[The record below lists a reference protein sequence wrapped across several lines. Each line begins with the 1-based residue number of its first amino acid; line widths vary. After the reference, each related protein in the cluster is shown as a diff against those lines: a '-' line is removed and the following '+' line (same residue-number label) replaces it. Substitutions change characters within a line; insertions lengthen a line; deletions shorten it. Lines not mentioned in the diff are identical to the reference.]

1 MSNREKMKYI
11 SMEVREGER
20 GNARRAWEE
29 RSVEVRQICD
39 RYVALK
45 ITA

>member
-1 MSNREKMKYI
+1 MLNREKIKYI

-20 GNARRAWEE
+20 GNARRVWKE

-39 RYVALK
+39 RYVASK
-45 ITA
+45 IIA